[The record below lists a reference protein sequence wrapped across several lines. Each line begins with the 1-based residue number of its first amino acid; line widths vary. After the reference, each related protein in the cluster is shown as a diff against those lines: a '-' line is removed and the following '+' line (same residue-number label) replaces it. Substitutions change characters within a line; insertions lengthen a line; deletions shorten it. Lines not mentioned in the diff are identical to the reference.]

1 MESHVVPEPLGQ
13 RRNSGSQAQNF
24 LLSAAMP
31 SCHRDMKQGD
41 GERQQGNKRKTNP
54 KLKEVHIVGIT
65 LSERNSFE
73 AQNVSLLTS
82 GCISGV
88 LMQLAE

>member
-1 MESHVVPEPLGQ
+1 MPEPLGQ
-13 RRNSGSQAQNF
+13 RRIGGSQAQNF

-31 SCHRDMKQGD
+31 SCYRAMKQGD
-41 GERQQGNKRKTNP
+41 GERQQEGNKRKTNP
-54 KLKEVHIVGIT
+54 KLKEVHIVAIIH
-65 LSERNSFE
+65 SERNSFE

-82 GCISGV
+82 GCIRGV